1 MITSRPND
9 DEERHRREEKV
20 TLENSIKTNRRAV
33 LVVNARS
40 RRGARYY
47 SEAKRRLVEK
57 GWTLDAAYPVHRP
70 ERLPEI
76 VRQAISQGH
85 KFIIVGGGDGT
96 ISSVVDHFAYTD
108 VVFGILPLG
117 TANSFARHLSI
128 PLQLDAA
135 VDVLSRGKL
144 VDINLGR
151 INADYFANGA
161 AIGLPAILARNTP
174 HGLKRAIG
182 RAGYLVV
189 ASVRFLRYQS
199 FQCALTYAGRSASF
213 DAVEVRIANGGYQG
227 GILVAEGASVESRD
241 LLIQVIKGRS
251 KWKLAKV
258 WAARFGLASSGTEDI
273 EVIRTPDILIDTV
286 PRQYVSIDGEAVTQT
301 PIRASVAREALW
313 LMVPADRRDLA

>member
-9 DEERHRREEKV
+9 DEEHHRREEKV

-85 KFIIVGGGDGT
+85 KFIIIGGGDGT

-135 VDVLSRGKL
+135 VDVLR
-144 VDINLGR
+144 V
-151 INADYFANGA
+151 
-161 AIGLPAILARNTP
+161 
-174 HGLKRAIG
+174 
-182 RAGYLVV
+182 
-189 ASVRFLRYQS
+189 
-199 FQCALTYAGRSASF
+199 
-213 DAVEVRIANGGYQG
+213 
-227 GILVAEGASVESRD
+227 
-241 LLIQVIKGRS
+241 
-251 KWKLAKV
+251 
-258 WAARFGLASSGTEDI
+258 
-273 EVIRTPDILIDTV
+273 
-286 PRQYVSIDGEAVTQT
+286 
-301 PIRASVAREALW
+301 
-313 LMVPADRRDLA
+313 